1 MRYRMQIAKRDE
13 TQEMYEKNLQLL
25 NPWLRETA
33 MKIDEKEL
41 WEKIEVTYTGEG
53 YPVCRY
59 RQDDTLFQIVSEN
72 PLQEAHRWCKT
83 ALKQASGSIFLF
95 GSGFGYPLFE
105 IFAHKMTHTLVVV
118 FEQDLFLF
126 KAMLYYF
133 DLEPIIKSGKL
144 VLLAGDSEYFSN
156 AFSAL
161 FYSIHFFS
169 CTCPAFSFT
178 PAAQRNFKERYIP
191 IYRFVL
197 SQLSYLTFYIGN
209 DHLDNLIGL
218 CNLFANAGE
227 VVRNPYIS
235 CLKDKYKDTP
245 AFIVANGPSL
255 DKNIRQLGTIGG
267 KGLIISVES
276 AIVPLIKNGIRP
288 DILTII
294 ERSKKTFTYHLEDR
308 DFPDD
313 MALLCL
319 ALVDKQVLPSF
330 KGAKIPIFR
339 KGEAMNQWIN
349 ESLGDGSEIDGGA
362 NVSHLAVELASYL
375 GANPIVF
382 VGQDYAYGTEGATH
396 SRDAAYYEQKGKATR
411 SFVESLPVVYV
422 EGNDGSPIP
431 TNQLWKDFKLGL
443 EMKITAHPGNLFL
456 NATEGGAK
464 INGTQSMPLTEV
476 IAKYCTKKIP
486 RRVNQIIDESLQTI
500 SMPQRAGRLAGLIES
515 VEKQAVVFR
524 GFVKDTIRGKLECKR
539 MVCLSQNGNA
549 DTAVLDEVYRKQL
562 GIYDAFLR
570 NGLCRH
576 FTQQLF
582 FIYYYLMN
590 RLGAIDTPEKVTE
603 IFKIRYNI
611 FQYLNI
617 VIQSVS
623 IHLEDAVESLRE
635 QLRDFENE
643 LKRCDDLACD

>member
-1 MRYRMQIAKRDE
+1 MRIAKKNE
-13 TQEMYEKNLQLL
+13 TKEMFEKNLQLL
-25 NPWLRETA
+25 NPWLREA
-33 MKIDEKEL
+33 ALKIDETEMR
-41 WEKIEVTYTGEG
+41 EKIEITYNDDG

-59 RQDDTLFQIVSEN
+59 RQDDRVFRIVSEQ
-72 PLQEAHRWCKT
+72 PIPEAQRWCKPV
-83 ALKQASGSIFLF
+83 LQQASGSIFLF

-105 IFAHKMTHTLVVV
+105 IFAHKMPHTLVVV

-133 DLEPIIKSGKL
+133 DLEPILKSGKL
-144 VLLAGDSEYFSN
+144 VLLVGNSDTFSN

-161 FYSIHFFS
+161 FYSINFFS
-169 CTCPAFSFT
+169 CTYPVFCFT
-178 PAAQRNFKERYIP
+178 PAAQRNFKEQYIP

-209 DHLDNLIGL
+209 DHLDNLIGF
-218 CNLFANAGE
+218 CNLVANAGA

-255 DKNIRQLGTIGG
+255 DKNIDQLKTIDG

-276 AIVPLIKNGIRP
+276 AIVPLIKNGISP

-294 ERSKKTFTYHLEDR
+294 ERSKKTFTYHLENR

-319 ALVDKQVLPSF
+319 ALVDKQVFPSF
-330 KGAKIPIFR
+330 TGAKIPIFR

-349 ESLGDGSEIDGGA
+349 ESLGDGSNIDGGS
-362 NVSHLAVELASYL
+362 NVSHLAMELASYL
-375 GANPIVF
+375 GANPIIF
-382 VGQDYAYGTEGATH
+382 VGQDYAYGPEGATH
-396 SRDAAYYEQKGKATR
+396 SRDASYYEKTGKATR

-422 EGNDGSPIP
+422 EGSDGSPIP

-443 EMKITAHPGNLFL
+443 EMKIMAHPERLFF

-464 INGTQSMPLTEV
+464 INGTKSITLAEV
-476 IAKYCTKKIP
+476 IHQYCTKQIP
-486 RRVNQIIDESLQTI
+486 CRVNEIINESAENI
-500 SMPQRAGRLAGLIES
+500 SMSQRAGLLANLIES
-515 VEKQAVVFR
+515 AEKQAVLFR
-524 GFVKDTIRGKLECKR
+524 GYVQDTVRGKLDCKK
-539 MVCLSQNGNA
+539 MVRLSQDENA
-549 DTAVLDEVYRKQL
+549 NTAVLDEIYRKNL
-562 GIYDAFLR
+562 NVFDTFLR

-576 FTQQLF
+576 FMQQLF

-590 RLGAIDTPEKVTE
+590 HLGKIDTPEKVTE
-603 IFKIRYNI
+603 NFKIQYNI
-611 FQYLNI
+611 FQYMNI
-617 VIQSVS
+617 VSQSLS
-623 IHLEDAVESLRE
+623 IHLEDAVASLKE
-635 QLRDFENE
+635 QLRDLENE
-643 LKRCDDLACD
+643 MKRCDPLDNN